1 MKPLSPDV
9 QRYRKRRRPKRER
22 CMSYWDTDIFE
33 DVKQDMNEEAAH
45 DLESDKKERGDRS
58 TEEDEIE
65 SGNQSETGGSGGVS
79 LEERRQVLRQMV

>member
-22 CMSYWDTDIFE
+22 CLSYWDTDIFE
-33 DVKQDMNEEAAH
+33 DAKEDMSEEAAQ
-45 DLESDKKERGDRS
+45 DLEGDKKEGVD
-58 TEEDEIE
+58 TLAEDDEAE
-65 SGNQSETGGSGGVS
+65 SGNQSETGGMGGVS

>member
-33 DVKQDMNEEAAH
+33 DAKEDMSEEAAQE
-45 DLESDKKERGDRS
+45 LEGDKREGGDTS
-58 TEEDEIE
+58 VEEDEIE
-65 SGNQSETGGSGGVS
+65 SGNQSETGGRGGVS
-79 LEERRQVLRQMV
+79 LQERRQVLHQMV